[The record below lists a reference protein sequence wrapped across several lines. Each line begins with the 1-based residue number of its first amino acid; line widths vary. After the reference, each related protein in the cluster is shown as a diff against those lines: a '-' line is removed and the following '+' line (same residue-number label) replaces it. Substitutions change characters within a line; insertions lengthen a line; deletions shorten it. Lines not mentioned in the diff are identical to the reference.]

1 MKNSFYDWCISNNYK
16 ELLSRWDYDLNQNVP
31 ENVGFRTNEQYYFKC
46 PNRIH
51 ASQKH
56 AICTI
61 TRGKSCKCNICYL
74 QEHSFGAWCE
84 QNDPDLLSVWDYELN
99 DISPYDILFR
109 TSKSY
114 YFKCKNGTHNSFAIS
129 IDTIV
134 SSKMK
139 VECKECYLAENSFY
153 AWCIAHNS
161 NGYLLWDYD
170 KNILSP
176 QEVCC
181 RSNKKYWFKCPRGIH
196 ESRFLSLDNIVASGG
211 TIHCPQ
217 CHSIGQYIVDNFG
230 EEDLFLIWD
239 YDKNKKSPFN
249 VYVYS
254 KEKVY
259 IKCLKNDEHGS
270 FLVSVSNYIGRGSGC
285 PECNY
290 ERVASKLQQK
300 VSDYITAKYGLHI
313 FHEYDCSIVAKNPK
327 TGYLLP
333 YDNDVVITNDIHLI
347 VEVHGEQHYKITG
360 YGKKK
365 AKRDKCTPEEILA
378 RQQYR
383 DQIKKEYALQNNYY
397 YLEIPFWEDKN
408 NGYQSLIDNIMRE
421 IYIEHTKGE

>member
-1 MKNSFYDWCISNNYK
+1 M
-16 ELLSRWDYDLNQNVP
+16 
-31 ENVGFRTNEQYYFKC
+31 
-46 PNRIH
+46 
-51 ASQKH
+51 
-56 AICTI
+56 
-61 TRGKSCKCNICYL
+61 
-74 QEHSFGAWCE
+74 
-84 QNDPDLLSVWDYELN
+84 
-99 DISPYDILFR
+99 
-109 TSKSY
+109 
-114 YFKCKNGTHNSFAIS
+114 
-129 IDTIV
+129 
-134 SSKMK
+134 
-139 VECKECYLAENSFY
+139 
-153 AWCIAHNS
+153 
-161 NGYLLWDYD
+161 
-170 KNILSP
+170 
-176 QEVCC
+176 
-181 RSNKKYWFKCPRGIH
+181 
-196 ESRFLSLDNIVASGG
+196 SLDNIVASGG